1 MNKTKT
7 EKGIKIFQSFR
18 SDCVVDVDPSGS
30 IIEQYKKGVEVE
42 IELNNDGRGTW
53 QVASTHDD
61 GYGSGSLSIE
71 GKEVVDYDGCFELP
85 SRVKEI
91 LVKLGYKVW

>member
-7 EKGIKIFQSFR
+7 EKGIKICQSFR

-42 IELNNDGRGTW
+42 IVLNNDGRGTW

-61 GYGSGSLSIE
+61 GYGNGSLSID

-91 LVKLGYKVW
+91 LVKLGYKVS

>member
-18 SDCVVDVDPSGS
+18 SDCVVDVDPGGS

-71 GKEVVDYDGCFELP
+71 GKEIVDYDGCFELP

-91 LVKLGYKVW
+91 LVKLGYKVL